1 MSRGTSAG
9 YDRYITVFSPEGRL
23 YQVEYAFKA
32 INQGGTTSVAVR
44 GTDSVVV
51 VTQKKVPDKLI
62 DAGTMTHMFPLS
74 SKVGCVMTGMMGDC
88 RYQVQ
93 RARMIASKWRYRYGY
108 DITADMLCRKIADI
122 SQVYTQNA
130 EMRPLGC
137 CMILIGMDEEGK
149 PQLYKTD
156 PAGYFCGYK
165 ATGAGVKQN
174 EVNSYL
180 EKKLKKKTTFDSKE
194 AVEIAISCLMSI
206 LSVDFKPTEIE
217 VAQVTAEGNKFHVLS
232 EAEIDEHLTSIAE
245 REV

>member
-62 DAGTMTHMFPLS
+62 DAGTVTHMFPLS

-93 RARMIASKWRYRYGY
+93 RARMIASKWKHRYGY

-137 CMILIGMDEEGK
+137 CMILIGIDEEGK

-165 ATGAGVKQN
+165 ATSAGVKQN

-180 EKKLKKKTTFDSKE
+180 EKKLKKKTAFDFKE
-194 AVEIAISCLMSI
+194 TVEVAISCLMSV

-217 VAQVTAEGNKFHVLS
+217 VASVSVEEGKFHILS